1 MNRYLKIM
9 SLSLSIA
16 LFFIGCTNQ
25 DKIERIFENGV
36 EIIINPLK
44 SPKLK
49 EGWTS
54 FKLQEDFRL
63 DTEDNFY
70 AEIGLS
76 EITSFAL
83 DSEGNILFY

>member
-36 EIIINPLK
+36 EIII
-44 SPKLK
+44 
-49 EGWTS
+49 
-54 FKLQEDFRL
+54 
-63 DTEDNFY
+63 
-70 AEIGLS
+70 
-76 EITSFAL
+76 
-83 DSEGNILFY
+83 